1 MAAGKD
7 RPDVFLEA
15 ARRLGAAPEDV
26 AVYEDA
32 IYAARTAKAAGFR
45 VVGVYDDTSA
55 ASWAELNA
63 LCDATI
69 RDWRQA

>member
-1 MAAGKD
+1 MSAGKD

-45 VVGVYDDTSA
+45 VIGVYDDASA